1 MMQQPTDPPAEKERT
16 DQPVQ
21 QCDHTGIG
29 IGTLQLVTEILQVV
43 GRIALLT
50 GTQRAAAEKTDVH
63 HVNAKRTG
71 RCQTFSDGS
80 STLVQSFKKVKNF
93 KSPLFIDDLKFFL
106 LSSLKIL
113 CCMCC
118 MCCTFVV

>member
-1 MMQQPTDPPAEKERT
+1 MMQQLTDPPAEKERT

-29 IGTLQLVTEILQVV
+29 IGTLQLITEILQVV
-43 GRIALLT
+43 GRIALFT

-71 RCQTFSDGS
+71 RCQTG
-80 STLVQSFKKVKNF
+80 VRQ
-93 KSPLFIDDLKFFL
+93 
-106 LSSLKIL
+106 LKIHKSSKSGL
-113 CCMCC
+113 VAAF
-118 MCCTFVV
+118 FVSSP

>member
-1 MMQQPTDPPAEKERT
+1 MMQQLTDPPAEKERT

-43 GRIALLT
+43 GRIALLA

-71 RCQTFSDGS
+71 RCQTFSDRRLLQQPFPLCFHILS
-80 STLVQSFKKVKNF
+80 MNRTHASMWKKGT
-93 KSPLFIDDLKFFL
+93 
-106 LSSLKIL
+106 
-113 CCMCC
+113 M
-118 MCCTFVV
+118 

>member
-1 MMQQPTDPPAEKERT
+1 MMQQLTDPPAEKECT

-50 GTQRAAAEKTDVH
+50 GTQRAAAEKP
-63 HVNAKRTG
+63 
-71 RCQTFSDGS
+71 TF
-80 STLVQSFKKVKNF
+80 
-93 KSPLFIDDLKFFL
+93 I
-106 LSSLKIL
+106 
-113 CCMCC
+113 M
-118 MCCTFVV
+118 